1 MNSKLKAVKV
11 KFFPWYWA
19 YPDKVPV
26 PAMKILN
33 REQEVRDGAGF
44 KGKKIS
50 TLAKGKVVT
59 IDTKENDLGWSRVIS
74 VSTANPVPQDWIDA
88 QLSKPEQDREG
99 WLDNTALSPYGE
111 QPPEPQ
117 PTGKVKWII
126 TATIEKVE
134 E

>member
-1 MNSKLKAVKV
+1 
-11 KFFPWYWA
+11 
-19 YPDKVPV
+19 
-26 PAMKILN
+26 
-33 REQEVRDGAGF
+33 
-44 KGKKIS
+44 
-50 TLAKGKVVT
+50 
-59 IDTKENDLGWSRVIS
+59 VIS